1 MRHIV
6 STVLFVIG
14 ILVLIYSLL
23 LLTQKFDPRILSF
36 TGVHS
41 RIVEN
46 RKRALPY
53 PEMLTIAS
61 AGISLPIVP
70 VEVTN
75 SGWETTEKGI
85 GYLTSSPLPGQKGNS
100 VLYGHN
106 WSNIL
111 GNLYKTRIG
120 DTISVSYPNG
130 KTVSFTVAYI
140 SIVSPDQI
148 HTIGQTSDIRITVY
162 TCAGFFDEK
171 RLVVSAFVKKNPVL
185 SAKFSPTSFLRNTVD
200 H

>member
-14 ILVLIYSLL
+14 ILALFCSLF
-23 LLTQKFDPRILSF
+23 LLTQKFDPRKLSF

-53 PEMLTIAS
+53 PVKLTIAS

-70 VEVTN
+70 VEVTS

-100 VLYGHN
+100 VMYGHN
-106 WSNIL
+106 WSSIL

-120 DTISVSYPNG
+120 DVINVSYPNG
-130 KTVSFTVAYI
+130 KTVSFIVAYI

-148 HTIGQTSDIRITVY
+148 HNVGQTSDTRITVY

-171 RLVVSAFVKKNPVL
+171 RLVVTAFVKKDPIL
-185 SAKFSPTSFLRNTVD
+185 SAKFSPTTVLRNTVD